1 MFSTLKPCILNA
13 VPEQIKAKQKWA
25 QTGQDFSLF
34 LQSREKVGF
43 QKRNHTFITYMQRMR
58 GVRKKGCLG
67 PYPSSDPRPQTAQV

>member
-1 MFSTLKPCILNA
+1 M
-13 VPEQIKAKQKWA
+13 A

-58 GVRKKGCLG
+58 GVREKGLPG
-67 PYPSSDPRPQTAQV
+67 PLILPLTQGPRLLRYKNKEMPGGLK